1 MYVSHILILLKP
13 VERRLAYLHSPRSP
27 ICLGNSYKFAHIKAH
42 TAVPEGIKFEIC
54 LSIQDTIG
62 MLIKYITIE
71 CTSVFTHLQL

>member
-1 MYVSHILILLKP
+1 MYVSHILILLP

-27 ICLGNSYKFAHIKAH
+27 ICLGTSYKFAHIKAH